1 MGAVPTRSAPPEGE
15 EGRTRPSATVMTRIA
30 SLLEWS
36 GKIIAAACLVFMF
49 GALLVNV
56 VLRYLFGSG
65 IPWAYEIHAVLLPW
79 LVAGGVV
86 IASARGRNIS
96 ITILPDMLRGGSR
109 TALMV
114 AIDVA
119 IIVIAISVLWS
130 SQPIIRAAQ
139 FQTLPALGVTQVW
152 GYASLVYAFGL
163 VAVLAALDGLSLVLT
178 GAGLAEDDPALKSL
192 S

>member
-1 MGAVPTRSAPPEGE
+1 VTDPARSATPEGK
-15 EGRTRPSATVMTRIA
+15 EGRTRPSATVLSRI
-30 SLLEWS
+30 SSVLEWS
-36 GKIIAAACLVFMF
+36 GKLIASACLVTMF
-49 GALLVNV
+49 AALLVNV

-96 ITILPDMLRGGSR
+96 ITILPDLLRGRTR
-109 TALMV
+109 TALLV

-119 IIVIAISVLWS
+119 IIVIAVSVLWS
-130 SQPIIRAAQ
+130 SQPIIRASQ
-139 FQTLPALGVTQVW
+139 FQMLSALGVTQVW
-152 GYASLVYAFGL
+152 GYSSLLYAFGL
-163 VAVLAALDGLSLVLT
+163 VAVLATIDALSLVLT
-178 GAGLAEDDPALKSL
+178 GRPLYDDDPALKSL